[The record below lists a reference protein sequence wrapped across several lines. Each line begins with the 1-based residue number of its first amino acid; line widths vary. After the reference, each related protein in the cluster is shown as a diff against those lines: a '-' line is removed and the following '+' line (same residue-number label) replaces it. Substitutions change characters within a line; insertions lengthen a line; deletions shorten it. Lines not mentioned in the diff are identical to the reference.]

1 MEIRQAKEE
10 YTMKK
15 RMAAGLLLVLLCT
28 GCAAAPAQNFGAAS
42 ESQNPAE
49 NAMRKEETDPET
61 TQARENTEHKITQE
75 AQMAVQ
81 SAMYLHESLY
91 AAGLFHEEDETAAAG
106 QSQGEAE
113 TETTGQS
120 QTAAKA
126 ETTVQSQAAAE
137 TETAGL
143 SNKEGKT
150 TMADAEPDETGMTLY
165 ADGFSY
171 EPIND
176 EVKQRIYGLSYKE
189 DCTVP
194 YEELRYVRVRY
205 IDFDGLS
212 QEGELI
218 CNKAIAQDLVEIFY
232 ELYQASYPIE
242 KIRLIDEYNAD
253 DDLSCLDNNTS
264 CFNYRVVGG
273 STNLS
278 KHALGLA
285 IDINPFY
292 NPYVTYPNGV
302 ERISP
307 PGSEPYA
314 DRSLDFPYKID
325 ESDLCYQLFAAHGFT
340 WGGHWKTLKDYQH
353 FQKSL

>member
-15 RMAAGLLLVLLCT
+15 RMAAGLLLVLLCS
-28 GCAAAPAQNFGAAS
+28 GCAAAPAQNSGAAL

-49 NAMRKEETDPET
+49 NVMRKEETTPET
-61 TQARENTEHKITQE
+61 TQARENTEYKITRE
-75 AQMAVQ
+75 AQTAVQ

-91 AAGLFHEEDETAAAG
+91 AAGLFHEEAETAAAG
-106 QSQGEAE
+106 LPQVKAE

-120 QTAAKA
+120 QTAA
-126 ETTVQSQAAAE
+126 E

-143 SNKEGKT
+143 SNKEAET
-150 TMADAEPDETGMTLY
+150 AMSAAEPDETGMTLY

-176 EVKQRIYGLSYKE
+176 EVKQRIYGLSYKK
-189 DCTVP
+189 DCTVS

-205 IDFDGLS
+205 IDFDGLP

-325 ESDLCYQLFAAHGFT
+325 ENDLCYQLFAAHGFT

-353 FQKSL
+353 FQKAL

>member
-1 MEIRQAKEE
+1 
-10 YTMKK
+10 MKK
-15 RMAAGLLLVLLCT
+15 RMAAGLLLVLLCS
-28 GCAAAPAQNFGAAS
+28 GCAAAPAQNSGAAL

-49 NAMRKEETDPET
+49 NVMRKEETTPET
-61 TQARENTEHKITQE
+61 TQARENTEYKITRE
-75 AQMAVQ
+75 AQTAVQ

-91 AAGLFHEEDETAAAG
+91 AAGLFHEEAETAAAG
-106 QSQGEAE
+106 LPQVKAE
-113 TETTGQS
+113 TETTGLS
-120 QTAAKA
+120 DREA
-126 ETTVQSQAAAE
+126 ETAMSA
-137 TETAGL
+137 
-143 SNKEGKT
+143 
-150 TMADAEPDETGMTLY
+150 AEPDETGMTLY

-205 IDFDGLS
+205 IDFYGLM

-353 FQKSL
+353 FQKAL

>member
-15 RMAAGLLLVLLCT
+15 RMAAGLLLVLLCS
-28 GCAAAPAQNFGAAS
+28 GCAAAPAQNSGAAL

-49 NAMRKEETDPET
+49 NVMRKEETTPET
-61 TQARENTEHKITQE
+61 TQARENTEYKITRE
-75 AQMAVQ
+75 AQTAVQ

-91 AAGLFHEEDETAAAG
+91 AAGLFHEEAETAAAG
-106 QSQGEAE
+106 LPQVKAE
-113 TETTGQS
+113 TETTGHS
-120 QTAAKA
+120 QR
-126 ETTVQSQAAAE
+126 EAE

-143 SNKEGKT
+143 SQTAAETET
-150 TMADAEPDETGMTLY
+150 TVLSDREAETAMSAAEPDETGMTLY

-205 IDFDGLS
+205 IDFDGLP

-302 ERISP
+302 KRISP

-325 ESDLCYQLFAAHGFT
+325 ENDLCYQLFAAHGFT

-353 FQKSL
+353 FQKAL

>member
-15 RMAAGLLLVLLCT
+15 RMAAGLLLVLLCS
-28 GCAAAPAQNFGAAS
+28 GCAAAPAQNSGAAL

-49 NAMRKEETDPET
+49 NVMRKEETNPET
-61 TQARENTEHKITQE
+61 TQAQENTEYKITRE
-75 AQMAVQ
+75 AQTAVQ

-91 AAGLFHEEDETAAAG
+91 AAGLFHEEAETAAAG
-106 QSQGEAE
+106 LPQVKAE

-120 QTAAKA
+120 QT
-126 ETTVQSQAAAE
+126 AAE

-143 SNKEGKT
+143 SNKEGET
-150 TMADAEPDETGMTLY
+150 TMAAAEPDWTGMTLY

-171 EPIND
+171 EPINN
-176 EVKQRIYGLSYKE
+176 EVKERIYGLSYKE

-205 IDFDGLS
+205 IDFDGLM

-353 FQKSL
+353 FQKAL